1 MPITQRKGKWFW
13 GGQGPFDSKEKAEE
27 VAQAAHASGYQK
39 VEKIETGAPM
49 DGSGRKPT
57 VTELQRQDRGLE
69 KHYLHPN
76 TEDWA
81 KAPGEHTRGTGPY
94 VDDDPPHQRGKQK
107 PPATPQA
114 HSHKHSHHLHKEDG
128 GTAGSESFG
137 GTVFTSSNAGIFNT
151 TYGEHAKPK
160 KKDKKKSGIE
170 RLNDFVTDNS
180 PIKLSKQEWNA
191 TGGAGHTGP
200 VRIDW
205 DKRKID
211 EEDVQQ
217 MVERE
222 GHQDDNVV
230 AEQREKDKLVEE
242 IGDDEKLKKEWGWG
256 TAGNQGDP
264 LQRASGKDKLSRN
277 PIDEDEEEGE
287 HTTPE
292 EPKHLTYGKK
302 RVLSKGFDSLFMDL
316 LDEMP

>member
-13 GGQGPFDSKEKAEE
+13 GGQGPFDSQEKAEE

-39 VEKIETGAPM
+39 VEKIATGAPM
-49 DGSGRKPT
+49 DGAGRKPT

-69 KHYLHPN
+69 KHYLLDESEGSTQSP
-76 TEDWA
+76 
-81 KAPGEHTRGTGPY
+81 
-94 VDDDPPHQRGKQK
+94 RGKSK
-107 PPATPQA
+107 PPSAPTS
-114 HSHKHSHHLHKEDG
+114 HSHTHSHHLHKEDG

-137 GTVFTSSNAGIFNT
+137 GTVFTSSNAGIFNPT
-151 TYGEHAKPK
+151 FGEKK

-200 VRIDW
+200 IRIDW
-205 DKRKID
+205 DKRKLD

-222 GHQDDNVV
+222 GEQDDNVV
-230 AEQREKDKLVEE
+230 AEQREKDKLTEE
-242 IGDDEKLKKEWGWG
+242 IGDEGQINKEWGWG

-264 LQRASGKDKLSRN
+264 LHRASGKDKLSRN
-277 PIDEDEEEGE
+277 PRDDEGDEEEE
-287 HTTPE
+287 HTIPE
-292 EPKHLTYGKK
+292 EPDLKNRLTYGKMMRK
-302 RVLSKGFDSLFMDL
+302 SEGLDELFKDL
-316 LDEMP
+316 LDGF

>member
-13 GGQGPFDSKEKAEE
+13 GSQGPFDSKEKAEE

-39 VEKIETGAPM
+39 LEKNETGAPM
-49 DGSGRKPT
+49 DGAGRKLT
-57 VTELQRQDRGLE
+57 VTELQEQDKRLK
-69 KHYLHPN
+69 KHY
-76 TEDWA
+76 
-81 KAPGEHTRGTGPY
+81 
-94 VDDDPPHQRGKQK
+94 
-107 PPATPQA
+107 
-114 HSHKHSHHLHKEDG
+114 LHKEDG

-151 TYGEHAKPK
+151 THGERSKPK

-200 VRIDW
+200 IRIDW
-205 DKRKID
+205 DKRKLD

-217 MVERE
+217 MVETK
-222 GHQDDNVV
+222 GHHDKNAV
-230 AEQREKDKLVEE
+230 ATQGEKDKLVEE
-242 IGDDEKLKKEWGWG
+242 IGDEEKIKKEWGWG

-264 LQRASGKDKLSRN
+264 LQRASGKDKLSRD
-277 PIDEDEEEGE
+277 PRDEDEEEGE
-287 HTTPE
+287 HTIPE
-292 EPKHLTYGKK
+292 EPDLPKRLTFGKK
-302 RVLSKGFDSLFMDL
+302 MIKSEGFDELFKDL
-316 LDEMP
+316 IDGLP